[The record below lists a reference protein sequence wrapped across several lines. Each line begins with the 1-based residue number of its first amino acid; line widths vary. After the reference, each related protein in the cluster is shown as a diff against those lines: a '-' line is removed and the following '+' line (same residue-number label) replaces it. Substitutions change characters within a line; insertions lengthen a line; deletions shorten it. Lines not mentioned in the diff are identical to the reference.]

1 MTYELSPS
9 STTPARASGARRELI
24 VLAVLS
30 ALAFALRLTS
40 LSRSLFNDETVS
52 LALAQRSFGHM
63 FSLYGYEAN
72 GTPYSLV
79 LWPTIRI
86 FGTQEAILRVPALI
100 AGTLSIP
107 AMYWAA
113 RAFSARRWVALLA
126 AGLLA
131 INPMAVWYSQV
142 ARSYA
147 FVVLAACIAFGAL
160 VRWIDDPDRR
170 AMFWLYVA
178 GMVLLAYSDLFAP
191 VLVLPA
197 QALIVWRGG
206 AQGEGGEPRERR
218 RADLQRW
225 LAALVAVLV
234 ICIPLLVAGLISHG
248 RRDALYWLPKL
259 SRGLVELAL
268 QEFSGGF
275 SEVTAVRWLT
285 LLVLVVLVGAAAW
298 LLRRREDGRARDTLL
313 IALAWG
319 VLPIALLLIVSAAYP
334 VFWPR
339 YAILALPGL
348 CLLAALAAERLART
362 RNSLA
367 IAGGCLVALVAVG
380 LYADAKQVDSVQQEW
395 RPTMSWLRST
405 RKVGEPLVADSVL
418 ALPSMGYY
426 DHQLR
431 ARDGDLIVQEWHDTP
446 LPVNFTGYKDPTGYG
461 RALNGPPS
469 LARTR
474 SAALAAG
481 GKVWFVFSEV
491 DTDEQGH
498 PAQMEVMRWARAN
511 CRVQIQTSVGVEVV
525 HATDC
530 RA

>member
-9 STTPARASGARRELI
+9 SPTPKHVGTARRELI

-86 FGTQEAILRVPALI
+86 FGTQEAVLRLPALI
-100 AGTLSIP
+100 AGTLGIP

-113 RAFSARRWVALLA
+113 RAFTARRWVALLA

-170 AMFWLYVA
+170 TMFWLYVA

-197 QALIVWRGG
+197 QALIVRRGG
-206 AQGEGGEPRERR
+206 MREEGDGEPRERKR
-218 RADLQRW
+218 VDLQRW
-225 LAALVAVLV
+225 LTALVAVLV
-234 ICIPLLVAGLISHG
+234 LCVPLLVAGLISHG

-285 LLVLVVLVGAAAW
+285 LLALVVLVGAAAW
-298 LLRRREDGRARDTLL
+298 LLRRREDGRARGTLL
-313 IALAWG
+313 IALAWS
-319 VLPIALLLIVSAAYP
+319 VLPIALLLVVSAAYP

-348 CLLAALAAERLART
+348 CLLAALAAERLTRARAG
-362 RNSLA
+362 LA
-367 IAGGCLVALVAVG
+367 IAGCCLVGLVAVG

-395 RPTMSWLRST
+395 RPTMSWLHSAR
-405 RKVGEPLVADSVL
+405 RADEPLVADSVL

-426 DHQLR
+426 DDQLR
-431 ARDGDLIVQEWHDTP
+431 ASDGDLIVQEWHDTP

-469 LARTR
+469 LAR
-474 SAALAAG
+474 
-481 GKVWFVFSEV
+481 
-491 DTDEQGH
+491 
-498 PAQMEVMRWARAN
+498 
-511 CRVQIQTSVGVEVV
+511 
-525 HATDC
+525 
-530 RA
+530 